1 MLHRKAVLSLVFS
14 KDDKI
19 LASGDAEGVARIWK
33 FNDGKKLREIDT
45 QGGESCGISTM
56 VFTSNNSQLVIG
68 CLDKTIKVYGLKSGN
83 LMKLLRGHESFLQHI
98 ELMPQ
103 RE

>member
-19 LASGDAEGVARIWK
+19 LASGDAEGVARVWK
-33 FNDGKKLREIDT
+33 FSDGKKLREIDT
-45 QGGESCGISTM
+45 GAGISTM

-83 LMKLLRGHESFLQHI
+83 LMKLLRGHESFL
-98 ELMPQ
+98 
-103 RE
+103 